1 MTKIA
6 MKWRTNMSE
15 EEKEAIKRIRN
26 EVYSTAEGLE
36 MLEITFYPRGIEDI
50 KTILNLTQK
59 QQKELEKLKSKNK
72 ELLKKL
78 RNRVKEVKKL
88 TKYSL
93 YKKEFT
99 KLNSEIEKKDKI
111 IDNMAKQLYI
121 EGYCKE
127 INCKKCEAK
136 NFVNCIKQYFER
148 KVENKQC

>member
-1 MTKIA
+1 MP
-6 MKWRTNMSE
+6 E
-15 EEKEAIKRIRN
+15 EEKKAIKRIRN

-111 IDNMAKQLYI
+111 IDLISDKLAKAYHYKFKQCSL
-121 EGYCKE
+121 KE
-127 INCKKCEAK
+127 KEQNNINCDEYKECASC
-136 NFVNCIKQYFER
+136 VKQYFER
-148 KVENKQC
+148 RAR